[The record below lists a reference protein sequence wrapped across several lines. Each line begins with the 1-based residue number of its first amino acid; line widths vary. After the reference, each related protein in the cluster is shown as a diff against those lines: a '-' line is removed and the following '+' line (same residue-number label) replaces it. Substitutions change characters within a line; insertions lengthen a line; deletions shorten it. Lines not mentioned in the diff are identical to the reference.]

1 MMVMASSKLEG
12 MARVVSKLEGMARV
26 VAERPVA
33 AGTEAA
39 WVARKEEAAPD
50 T

>member
-1 MMVMASSKLEG
+1 MMVMASSK
-12 MARVVSKLEGMARV
+12 SEGMARV

-39 WVARKEEAAPD
+39 WVAGKEEAAPD